1 MGASQH
7 GRIRCGF
14 GSVERLFAPCEPLR
28 QSLLAGPSVRRS
40 SREQK
45 NRDKFAQMRTWTAW
59 RTSLRARLPE
69 SGWRPKPA
77 RVATPFEISPPL
89 RQERTWHRI
98 AEQLPNDGQVG
109 DYRFVRRIST
119 AKRPCIDWSGHVPGG
134 RQTGSWNAPLV
145 NFRVAR
151 YPTAMCQGV

>member
-45 NRDKFAQMRTWTAW
+45 NREKFAQMRTWTAW
-59 RTSLRARLPE
+59 QTSLRARLLGLG
-69 SGWRPKPA
+69 SRPKRA
-77 RVATPFEISPPL
+77 RVAAHFEIWQPL
-89 RQERTWHRI
+89 RRERTWHQI
-98 AEQLPNDGQVG
+98 AE
-109 DYRFVRRIST
+109 
-119 AKRPCIDWSGHVPGG
+119 
-134 RQTGSWNAPLV
+134 
-145 NFRVAR
+145 
-151 YPTAMCQGV
+151 